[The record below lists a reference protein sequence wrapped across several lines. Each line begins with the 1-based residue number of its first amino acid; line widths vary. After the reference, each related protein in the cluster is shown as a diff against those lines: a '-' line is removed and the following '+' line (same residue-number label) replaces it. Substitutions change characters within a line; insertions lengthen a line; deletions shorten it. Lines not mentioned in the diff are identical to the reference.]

1 MTSYNAQNL
10 SDAVAAICPDIR
22 LRVEGSAVPD
32 ERILWWELSTC
43 ILSSQVPYSLAVAA
57 ANAIDSE
64 ELLVDEN
71 VESETLSSR
80 LTQLLRAPLSVDG
93 TLRGY
98 RFPSIRAQQLAE
110 ARKAIV
116 EEAGSLQ
123 ALVNGFN
130 APGEARSWLVRNA
143 PGLGPKQASM
153 FLRNAGV
160 SYDLAVLDR
169 HVLNYM
175 SVIGLLPDKSP
186 SQISGIKLYC
196 RHESTLSR
204 HAEYFDCPV
213 GLLDWAIWIVM
224 RVANRRMEHMTV

>member
-1 MTSYNAQNL
+1 MTSYSAQNL
-10 SDAVAAICPDIR
+10 SNAVAAICPDIR
-22 LRVEGSAVPD
+22 SRVQGSAVPD
-32 ERILWWELSTC
+32 ERALWWELSTC

-57 ANAIDSE
+57 ANAIDRE
-64 ELLVDEN
+64 NLLVDEN
-71 VESETLSSR
+71 GASESLSSR
-80 LTQLLRAPLSVDG
+80 LTQLLRIPLSVDG
-93 TLRGY
+93 TLRRY

-110 ARKAIV
+110 TRKTIV
-116 EEAGSLQ
+116 KEAGSLE
-123 ALVNGFN
+123 ALAKGFDN
-130 APGEARSWLVRNA
+130 PPEARSWLVRNA

-175 SVIGLLPDKSP
+175 SAIGLLPNRSP
-186 SQISGIKLYC
+186 LQISGIELYC
-196 RHESTLSR
+196 RHESKLSR

-224 RVANRRMEHMTV
+224 RVANRRMEPMTV